1 MVRPRSNTPVIGV
14 LGFVLLLVFLYTSTR
29 NGSQASEKVGTHPGQ
44 SDASKIDP
52 VIDLS
57 RLIPTTKRVAGM
69 FGRVSAAN
77 RLEPSIIL
85 DFQVFGGTTCLIIYT
100 SAKAHI

>member
-1 MVRPRSNTPVIGV
+1 VIGL
-14 LGFVLLLVFLYTSTR
+14 LGFVLLLVFLYTSRR
-29 NGSQASEKVGTHPGQ
+29 NGSQASEKIGTHPGQ
-44 SDASKIDP
+44 SDASHIDP

-69 FGRVSAAN
+69 FGHVSAAN

>member
-1 MVRPRSNTPVIGV
+1 MIGV
-14 LGFVLLLVFLYTSTR
+14 LGVVLLLIVLYTSTR
-29 NGSQASEKVGTHPGQ
+29 NGSQASEKGGTHPGQ

-57 RLIPTTKRVAGM
+57 RMIPTTRRVAGM

-77 RLEPSIIL
+77 RLEPSTIL
-85 DFQVFGGTTCLIIYT
+85 GFQVFGDTTCLIIYT